1 MLNDLELKIFSIQ
14 NPISQKDFDRFY
26 SIMERSFPKEEM
38 RNYDGFKALCKNP
51 YYKIISLFKDGE
63 MIGFFT
69 IWDFT
74 TFRFGDHFAIDPE
87 KRGAKIGSSLLKFVL
102 EESSLPLII
111 EVELPSNDI
120 AQRRLNFYLR
130 NGFIEN
136 SFEYLLPAMQKG
148 CSPLPMIILSY
159 PKAIDFNEFDEMR
172 NIIYKEVY
180 NVNDAENLI

>member
-1 MLNDLELKIFSIQ
+1 MLNDLELKIFSVQ
-14 NPISQKDFDRFY
+14 NPISQKDFDSFY

-38 RNYDGFKALCKNP
+38 RTYDGFKDLCLNSH
-51 YYKIISLFKDGE
+51 YKIISLFKDNE

-69 IWDFT
+69 VWEFES
-74 TFRFGDHFAIDPE
+74 FRFGDHFAVDPE

-111 EVELPSNDI
+111 EVEFPENEI

-136 SFEYLLPAMQKG
+136 SFKYLLPPMQEG

-159 PKAIDFNEFDEMR
+159 PIALDSNDFEGARD
-172 NIIYKEVY
+172 IIYKEVY
-180 NVNDAENLI
+180 QVKDPKKLI